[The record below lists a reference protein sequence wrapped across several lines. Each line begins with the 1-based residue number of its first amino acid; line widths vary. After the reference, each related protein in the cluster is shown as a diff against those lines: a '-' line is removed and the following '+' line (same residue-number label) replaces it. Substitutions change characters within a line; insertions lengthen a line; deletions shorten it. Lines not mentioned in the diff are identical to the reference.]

1 MPFDSGLLMP
11 RLHQARGNS
20 AGHLS
25 ENGRLAAES
34 RTAAGAGRA
43 ARLASLPE
51 APPQAAGRPKLSSPP
66 TQPAGPAR
74 TRSCCGRAREQPSFA
89 HDVLSTERP
98 GLEPWDDCRSGPP
111 RQRGGSVAKLHSG
124 DSLPGRDPSAG
135 TPCCLCFPGQL
146 RYSLFIC
153 LADAGSSH
161 TAYFISVL
169 ITFLIVLSCITFS
182 LETLPVFRVASEV
195 NKEPY
200 IVFELIERI
209 AIAVFTVEYVL
220 RLLTYSAVPREEDA
234 DSKLLLFEARMLER
248 RAEAASRRDGTYSD
262 GKYDGSSD
270 DDDMDGAFASQAGS
284 DGRGVPVGAR
294 GMASRPPSAAGMR
307 RRSAAGRSAQVAAA
321 ARIVNGAP
329 AAVAGLNARRPSLA
343 QSGSSWARQRGG
355 GGAARQAQAGPVPGS
370 AVRPAAN
377 TPGSAGFAREAGGA
391 AGSASTGREGS
402 REGQSRPPSLALRN
416 GEDRRHGVPRLGTA
430 VAAAGKQHRPF
441 ACDPAADGKRVRV
454 PSDLQPGLRPSSDA
468 SPEAAPGSAGP
479 APAITTV
486 LRGPS
491 SPDVTAFEAFSGVD
505 RPGGT
510 ALRLPPVLPR
520 TRAEPHPESP
530 GSFRQVGASAA
541 AAAAGGAP
549 ARPRQGS
556 SGSSGSGRCSP
567 PDAGAAPRSG
577 NRQGS
582 HVTPSGSSSARHPG
596 MEALAATASEGRR
609 ASDRPAAVGNGALE
623 RLVASEAVIPT
634 TPTERQQQARTAA
647 RARLRAAGGDGRAA
661 DDVSGDADGS
671 ASVALRSFGGGA
683 ASAMEAP
690 SPGSGVPTPAED
702 RHGLRGS
709 GAMRPMPL
717 VLQFGQ
723 DAPGVGREGGAPA
736 PTGDPHSAVAA
747 AMADG
752 ASSGKGGA
760 SWPGS
765 AESRPRWAG
774 GGVVGNGNSDR
785 RGGGGA
791 DGANT
796 ASPARAARTS
806 ILSNMEADGGD
817 ELGSLRFVPTAAASS
832 AAAAAA
838 AAVGLSPGDVS
849 SSDSPSVGF
858 PPYDMFKAPS
868 TTRAA
873 QRVSVA
879 SDSDSRQAVPGSA
892 PGRTG
897 GAKTGP
903 RAHFSSWTGPSKTGA
918 GVGGSGGAAEGG
930 SPQRKASGKDGLSKT
945 TSGNDLHRA
954 NLGLGRSKRRLVQVI
969 GDPSLDPV
977 ASGRTARYIK
987 PSKSV
992 RMLSGVMQPGQITE
1006 FQRLRLHSNADG
1018 AAVTPDGA
1026 RHRAASSS
1034 SRDESGTAHLRSGSR
1049 DEGGLGLSIE
1059 PRSAVYGGAKA
1070 PFSGAAAPQHTAA
1083 GAASGL
1089 ASPGAGAS
1097 GQEATGGIIA
1107 RRRAS
1112 AKVAPAEQISGSS
1125 ELVQHGGDGGS
1136 GSPRMHHLVAFG
1148 SSQQPRPRD
1157 RGLCQPCRRF
1167 CSSVGLL
1174 PPGENEGVFE
1184 SSWSLDEQ
1192 ATKEE
1197 ARQLADLRSKA
1208 ASNTCCRRAASEL
1221 HRVWQFVLAPLNIV
1235 DLLAI
1240 VPFYI
1245 ELFAAGSGG
1254 VGLTVFRILRL
1265 GRVFRIFKLGK
1276 SSATLQL
1283 MAKVMVASV
1292 DALSIIIFFIAI
1304 GVILFGALIWIA
1316 EGGEYDEAEG
1326 AFLRLNEFGTGR
1338 ERTPFDSI
1346 PATAWFVI
1354 VTLTTLGYGD
1364 QVPTSTLG
1372 RFIAGLLALVG
1383 ILVLAL
1389 PVTILGANFAYY
1401 YSQDEKEKQEAERER
1416 FRAQEGFEDDLS
1428 DVYSQAGALDEL
1440 ALPGPDR
1447 FDADDHDHDDDDDE
1461 AEKDPAAFA
1470 RSMSMHDDVPR
1481 WEQRKAAFVPVQA
1494 GGYSPALRCF
1504 VYNPF
1509 VKDDVF
1515 ADGIAESLA
1524 AEVDDR
1530 VADLRRD
1537 AAQREAIAA
1546 RRWQR
1551 RVEREARR
1559 EGALEAPA
1567 SPGRPG
1573 SRPGPAG
1580 AGRRRAAS
1588 NERDRAGS
1596 GWDATGAQQHGG
1608 PEAALA
1614 LRDRSPSWAEAGEL
1628 AEALSSRVVRRRSA
1642 AAQARKHRRLSS
1654 ARPGVPVSGAK
1665 TMAGL
1670 GQKGGPA
1677 AQATGEAGAHGGP
1690 LTGGNRRLS
1699 AGAVMTHRPSS
1710 SGEGGN
1716 ESLRLGTQDAA
1727 ELVRQARAAAA
1738 RRSKGGG
1745 AGRGAS
1751 GGRLRDKLR
1760 AAARAAMAS
1769 NAFGRALKR
1778 RKDSQGTADEGED
1791 EHEEAVTLLGAV
1803 LAAAKAQGGTA
1814 QPRETA
1820 TLHTSRSASPR
1831 AGAPSP
1837 PPRATPPA
1845 RSPGS
1850 DRPGA
1855 RRHRLGAAP
1864 VGIMSLPVDGG
1875 DDGARD
1881 GPRDGRGSPGAQSD
1895 SGAMPSRGASGGG
1908 RRAPPGR
1915 PLLGTQPR
1923 SSPKPI
1929 SALPQS
1935 YGRDRPRGAGPPPD
1949 ESHDSGTTRDI
1960 FAKLTE
1966 ARQHREAGPRSRTF
1980 AKGLGELAP
1989 DGPADWHSGRVHGP
2003 AGAAAA
2009 MRGAGGA
2016 GLGSG
2021 GQSTASVGGNMG
2033 VSWQLRQVVKQVTRA
2048 IRADGTAEAIT
2059 SVRLEQAELRAAL
2072 DDTRAGLATALAEL
2086 RSVTD
2091 VLRDQR
2097 AVAASSVD
2105 RRRSSAS
2112 VGDTAMQLR
2121 QRLTADELRQLVSE
2135 LSHQAPRE

>member
-1 MPFDSGLLMP
+1 MRAVGALGTMRQSESVGGDDLQSSRWAARMPPP
-11 RLHQARGNS
+11 RS
-20 AGHLS
+20 
-25 ENGRLAAES
+25 S
-34 RTAAGAGRA
+34 RRA
-43 ARLASLPE
+43 ATGSE
-51 APPQAAGRPKLSSPP
+51 SG
-66 TQPAGPAR
+66 
-74 TRSCCGRAREQPSFA
+74 
-89 HDVLSTERP
+89 
-98 GLEPWDDCRSGPP
+98 RSGSK
-111 RQRGGSVAKLHSG
+111 RS
-124 DSLPGRDPSAG
+124 SLVSAAHR
-135 TPCCLCFPGQL
+135 L

-270 DDDMDGAFASQAGS
+270 DDDMDGA
-284 DGRGVPVGAR
+284 
-294 GMASRPPSAAGMR
+294 
-307 RRSAAGRSAQVAAA
+307 
-321 ARIVNGAP
+321 
-329 AAVAGLNARRPSLA
+329 
-343 QSGSSWARQRGG
+343 
-355 GGAARQAQAGPVPGS
+355 
-370 AVRPAAN
+370 
-377 TPGSAGFAREAGGA
+377 
-391 AGSASTGREGS
+391 
-402 REGQSRPPSLALRN
+402 
-416 GEDRRHGVPRLGTA
+416 
-430 VAAAGKQHRPF
+430 
-441 ACDPAADGKRVRV
+441 
-454 PSDLQPGLRPSSDA
+454 
-468 SPEAAPGSAGP
+468 
-479 APAITTV
+479 
-486 LRGPS
+486 
-491 SPDVTAFEAFSGVD
+491 
-505 RPGGT
+505 
-510 ALRLPPVLPR
+510 
-520 TRAEPHPESP
+520 
-530 GSFRQVGASAA
+530 
-541 AAAAGGAP
+541 
-549 ARPRQGS
+549 
-556 SGSSGSGRCSP
+556 
-567 PDAGAAPRSG
+567 
-577 NRQGS
+577 
-582 HVTPSGSSSARHPG
+582 
-596 MEALAATASEGRR
+596 
-609 ASDRPAAVGNGALE
+609 
-623 RLVASEAVIPT
+623 
-634 TPTERQQQARTAA
+634 
-647 RARLRAAGGDGRAA
+647 
-661 DDVSGDADGS
+661 
-671 ASVALRSFGGGA
+671 
-683 ASAMEAP
+683 
-690 SPGSGVPTPAED
+690 
-702 RHGLRGS
+702 
-709 GAMRPMPL
+709 
-717 VLQFGQ
+717 
-723 DAPGVGREGGAPA
+723 
-736 PTGDPHSAVAA
+736 
-747 AMADG
+747 
-752 ASSGKGGA
+752 
-760 SWPGS
+760 
-765 AESRPRWAG
+765 
-774 GGVVGNGNSDR
+774 
-785 RGGGGA
+785 
-791 DGANT
+791 
-796 ASPARAARTS
+796 

-918 GVGGSGGAAEGG
+918 GVGGSGGAVEGG

-1059 PRSAVYGGAKA
+1059 PRSAVYG
-1070 PFSGAAAPQHTAA
+1070 
-1083 GAASGL
+1083 
-1089 ASPGAGAS
+1089 
-1097 GQEATGGIIA
+1097 
-1107 RRRAS
+1107 
-1112 AKVAPAEQISGSS
+1112 
-1125 ELVQHGGDGGS
+1125 
-1136 GSPRMHHLVAFG
+1136 
-1148 SSQQPRPRD
+1148 
-1157 RGLCQPCRRF
+1157 
-1167 CSSVGLL
+1167 
-1174 PPGENEGVFE
+1174 GVFE

-1515 ADGIAESLA
+1515 ADGIAEALA

-1530 VADLRRD
+1530 VADLRLRHSARPSRTR
-1537 AAQREAIAA
+1537 AAFASAIMSM
-1546 RRWQR
+1546 
-1551 RVEREARR
+1551 
-1559 EGALEAPA
+1559 GALAESMGPFSWLALIGGNFALQWAGFGVAVALQTERFYDIFLVYRISRDGGVDKRFAEIRINPVRFFVAWTLQALWILTTALPVYAVAAEGKPSDLAPEDLA
-1567 SPGRPG
+1567 LVALWGVFFVI
-1573 SRPGPAG
+1573 
-1580 AGRRRAAS
+1580 
-1588 NERDRAGS
+1588 
-1596 GWDATGAQQHGG
+1596 
-1608 PEAALA
+1608 EAAADYHKLLFTSNPA
-1614 LRDRSPSWAEAGEL
+1614 NKGQFIRTGLWAVSQHPNYAGEL
-1628 AEALSSRVVRRRSA
+1628 GMWWTLAAFCVRGLGGPWVAILA
-1642 AAQARKHRRLSS
+1642 APLFETLLLLF
-1654 ARPGVPVSGAK
+1654 VSGI
-1665 TMAGL
+1665 
-1670 GQKGGPA
+1670 
-1677 AQATGEAGAHGGP
+1677 P
-1690 LTGGNRRLS
+1690 LL
-1699 AGAVMTHRPSS
+1699 
-1710 SGEGGN
+1710 
-1716 ESLRLGTQDAA
+1716 
-1727 ELVRQARAAAA
+1727 
-1738 RRSKGGG
+1738 
-1745 AGRGAS
+1745 
-1751 GGRLRDKLR
+1751 DK
-1760 AAARAAMAS
+1760 
-1769 NAFGRALKR
+1769 
-1778 RKDSQGTADEGED
+1778 
-1791 EHEEAVTLLGAV
+1791 
-1803 LAAAKAQGGTA
+1803 AAAKKWGDSAEYKAYTA
-1814 QPRETA
+1814 RTA
-1820 TLHTSRSASPR
+1820 
-1831 AGAPSP
+1831 
-1837 PPRATPPA
+1837 
-1845 RSPGS
+1845 
-1850 DRPGA
+1850 
-1855 RRHRLGAAP
+1855 
-1864 VGIMSLPVDGG
+1864 
-1875 DDGARD
+1875 
-1881 GPRDGRGSPGAQSD
+1881 
-1895 SGAMPSRGASGGG
+1895 
-1908 RRAPPGR
+1908 
-1915 PLLGTQPR
+1915 
-1923 SSPKPI
+1923 
-1929 SALPQS
+1929 
-1935 YGRDRPRGAGPPPD
+1935 
-1949 ESHDSGTTRDI
+1949 
-1960 FAKLTE
+1960 
-1966 ARQHREAGPRSRTF
+1966 
-1980 AKGLGELAP
+1980 
-1989 DGPADWHSGRVHGP
+1989 
-2003 AGAAAA
+2003 
-2009 MRGAGGA
+2009 
-2016 GLGSG
+2016 
-2021 GQSTASVGGNMG
+2021 
-2033 VSWQLRQVVKQVTRA
+2033 
-2048 IRADGTAEAIT
+2048 
-2059 SVRLEQAELRAAL
+2059 
-2072 DDTRAGLATALAEL
+2072 
-2086 RSVTD
+2086 
-2091 VLRDQR
+2091 VL
-2097 AVAASSVD
+2097 VPF
-2105 RRRSSAS
+2105 
-2112 VGDTAMQLR
+2112 LY
-2121 QRLTADELRQLVSE
+2121 
-2135 LSHQAPRE
+2135 

>member
-1 MPFDSGLLMP
+1 MRAVGALGTMRQSESVGGDDLQSSRWAARMPPP
-11 RLHQARGNS
+11 RS
-20 AGHLS
+20 
-25 ENGRLAAES
+25 S
-34 RTAAGAGRA
+34 RRA
-43 ARLASLPE
+43 ATGSE
-51 APPQAAGRPKLSSPP
+51 SG
-66 TQPAGPAR
+66 
-74 TRSCCGRAREQPSFA
+74 
-89 HDVLSTERP
+89 
-98 GLEPWDDCRSGPP
+98 RSGSK
-111 RQRGGSVAKLHSG
+111 RS
-124 DSLPGRDPSAG
+124 SLVSAAHR
-135 TPCCLCFPGQL
+135 L

-284 DGRGVPVGAR
+284 DGRGVPEVT
-294 GMASRPPSAAGMR
+294 
-307 RRSAAGRSAQVAAA
+307 
-321 ARIVNGAP
+321 
-329 AAVAGLNARRPSLA
+329 AGL
-343 QSGSSWARQRGG
+343 
-355 GGAARQAQAGPVPGS
+355 
-370 AVRPAAN
+370 
-377 TPGSAGFAREAGGA
+377 
-391 AGSASTGREGS
+391 
-402 REGQSRPPSLALRN
+402 
-416 GEDRRHGVPRLGTA
+416 
-430 VAAAGKQHRPF
+430 
-441 ACDPAADGKRVRV
+441 
-454 PSDLQPGLRPSSDA
+454 
-468 SPEAAPGSAGP
+468 
-479 APAITTV
+479 
-486 LRGPS
+486 
-491 SPDVTAFEAFSGVD
+491 
-505 RPGGT
+505 
-510 ALRLPPVLPR
+510 
-520 TRAEPHPESP
+520 
-530 GSFRQVGASAA
+530 
-541 AAAAGGAP
+541 
-549 ARPRQGS
+549 
-556 SGSSGSGRCSP
+556 
-567 PDAGAAPRSG
+567 
-577 NRQGS
+577 
-582 HVTPSGSSSARHPG
+582 
-596 MEALAATASEGRR
+596 
-609 ASDRPAAVGNGALE
+609 
-623 RLVASEAVIPT
+623 
-634 TPTERQQQARTAA
+634 
-647 RARLRAAGGDGRAA
+647 
-661 DDVSGDADGS
+661 
-671 ASVALRSFGGGA
+671 
-683 ASAMEAP
+683 
-690 SPGSGVPTPAED
+690 
-702 RHGLRGS
+702 
-709 GAMRPMPL
+709 PM
-717 VLQFGQ
+717 
-723 DAPGVGREGGAPA
+723 
-736 PTGDPHSAVAA
+736 T
-747 AMADG
+747 
-752 ASSGKGGA
+752 
-760 SWPGS
+760 
-765 AESRPRWAG
+765 
-774 GGVVGNGNSDR
+774 
-785 RGGGGA
+785 
-791 DGANT
+791 
-796 ASPARAARTS
+796 
-806 ILSNMEADGGD
+806 
-817 ELGSLRFVPTAAASS
+817 
-832 AAAAAA
+832 
-838 AAVGLSPGDVS
+838 
-849 SSDSPSVGF
+849 
-858 PPYDMFKAPS
+858 

-918 GVGGSGGAAEGG
+918 GVGGSGGAVEGG

-1125 ELVQHGGDGGS
+1125 ELVQPGGDGGS

-1515 ADGIAESLA
+1515 ADGIAEALA

-1559 EGALEAPA
+1559 EGELEAPA
-1567 SPGRPG
+1567 SLGSPG

-1596 GWDATGAQQHGG
+1596 GWDARGAQQHGG

-1654 ARPGVPVSGAK
+1654 ARPGVPVTGAK

-1690 LTGGNRRLS
+1690 LAGGNRRLS

-1727 ELVRQARAAAA
+1727 EL
-1738 RRSKGGG
+1738 
-1745 AGRGAS
+1745 
-1751 GGRLRDKLR
+1751 
-1760 AAARAAMAS
+1760 
-1769 NAFGRALKR
+1769 
-1778 RKDSQGTADEGED
+1778 
-1791 EHEEAVTLLGAV
+1791 
-1803 LAAAKAQGGTA
+1803 
-1814 QPRETA
+1814 
-1820 TLHTSRSASPR
+1820 
-1831 AGAPSP
+1831 
-1837 PPRATPPA
+1837 
-1845 RSPGS
+1845 
-1850 DRPGA
+1850 
-1855 RRHRLGAAP
+1855 
-1864 VGIMSLPVDGG
+1864 
-1875 DDGARD
+1875 
-1881 GPRDGRGSPGAQSD
+1881 
-1895 SGAMPSRGASGGG
+1895 
-1908 RRAPPGR
+1908 
-1915 PLLGTQPR
+1915 
-1923 SSPKPI
+1923 
-1929 SALPQS
+1929 S

-2009 MRGAGGA
+2009 MRAAGGGA

-2097 AVAASSVD
+2097 AVAASSVG